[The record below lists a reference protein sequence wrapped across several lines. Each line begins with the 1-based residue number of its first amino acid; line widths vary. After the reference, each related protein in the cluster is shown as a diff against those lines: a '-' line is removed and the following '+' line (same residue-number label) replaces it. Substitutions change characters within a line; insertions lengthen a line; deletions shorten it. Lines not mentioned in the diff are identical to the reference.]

1 MGRARLTITQASA
14 SPSLPIQQTKLQK
27 WLKGAEIDD
36 TRADLFVHLNR
47 ADNWFD
53 LYKSAELTRRL
64 AGGANKLGL
73 VLGSDKK
80 EWDRIWRTANCYRHA
95 PDPKSR
101 CRPDLPN
108 SMARGSSCLRSSRN
122 FSEVYS
128 PRGKRKLTKLG
139 EVHELMCE
147 R

>member
-14 SPSLPIQQTKLQK
+14 SPSLPIQPTKLQK

-95 PDPKSR
+95 PDPKRPLPSR
-101 CRPDLPN
+101 PAEFN
-108 SMARGSSCLRSSRN
+108 GAREFMLK
-122 FSEVYS
+122 VI
-128 PRGKRKLTKLG
+128 PQLL
-139 EVHELMCE
+139 
-147 R
+147 